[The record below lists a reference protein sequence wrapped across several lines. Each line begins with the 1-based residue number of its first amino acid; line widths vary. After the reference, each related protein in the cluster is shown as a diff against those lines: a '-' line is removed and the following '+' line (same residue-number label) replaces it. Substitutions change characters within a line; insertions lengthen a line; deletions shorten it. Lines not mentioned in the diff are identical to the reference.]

1 MFFRTSYLS
10 FKGLF
15 LWLTPWGYF
24 SSVIVAPVLN
34 YLLFVLISDSV
45 SDPNTYRSV
54 VLNVPFY
61 SASTV
66 IAGGVLQMF
75 FYERAFGILE
85 FESKSP
91 LYAFWAKSLCH
102 LPNGILSI
110 TVSLL
115 IAVWL
120 HPDAYAATKVPTLA
134 VCVIAMSISIIAFCM
149 MLGVVVSA
157 LEEWLPVLSLGS
169 ATLFLLTGVL
179 IPTSSLPQPLGV
191 VSAVLPMTHGLIAY
205 RQVVDGFSGEGFST
219 SITSEL
225 TVAMLYVILA
235 SAGWL
240 ALRRLRRSSRLPL

>member
-1 MFFRTSYLS
+1 MFLRASYLS

-24 SSVIVAPVLN
+24 SSVIVAPILN
-34 YLLFVLISDSV
+34 YLVFVLISDSI
-45 SDPNTYRSV
+45 SDPDTYRSV

-75 FYERAFGILE
+75 FYERSFGILQ

-115 IAVWL
+115 IAAWL
-120 HPDAYAATKVPTLA
+120 HPDAYATIDVPILA
-134 VCVIAMSISIIAFCM
+134 ACVLVMSISIIAFCM

-157 LEEWLPVLSLGS
+157 LEEWLPILSLGS

-179 IPTSSLPQPLGV
+179 IPASSLPQPLGT
-191 VSAVLPMTHGLIAY
+191 VSAVLPMTYGLIAY
-205 RQVVDGFSGEGFST
+205 RQVVDGFTGEGFFA

-225 TVAMLYVILA
+225 MVAMLYSILA
-235 SAGWL
+235 SAGWMV
-240 ALRRLRRSSRLPL
+240 LRWLRQTSRLPL